1 VAQYNFHF
9 STNKSTIEGFGSIM
23 KKCMNMLSSNKII
36 AIQEALYSTME
47 MPLTLSSE
55 YPYYLNT
62 STRMKLSFDHQGPTL
77 FDLKSAYANRGSEL
91 HSMTLAEFFYK
102 IQWDKISNSN
112 TSNKG
117 YLKDSRLVLHPRNPF
132 IIPCGRNV
140 KCVFPVTFE
149 YAKAMMI
156 MYVPWSDK
164 NNLNF
169 SDKSATIT
177 EFERLIASKSFPTSV
192 IAQYRRAEMYHK
204 HNKIEVVSKKSIPID
219 ICQYT
224 DQDEYSDYQIF
235 VRAMNHF
242 TNDKPVPSSIG
253 DMSFNVGLNYD

>member
-1 VAQYNFHF
+1 
-9 STNKSTIEGFGSIM
+9 M
-23 KKCMNMLSSNKII
+23 KKYMNMLSSNKII

-117 YLKDSRLVLHPRNPF
+117 YL
-132 IIPCGRNV
+132 
-140 KCVFPVTFE
+140 
-149 YAKAMMI
+149 
-156 MYVPWSDK
+156 
-164 NNLNF
+164 
-169 SDKSATIT
+169 
-177 EFERLIASKSFPTSV
+177 
-192 IAQYRRAEMYHK
+192 
-204 HNKIEVVSKKSIPID
+204 
-219 ICQYT
+219 
-224 DQDEYSDYQIF
+224 
-235 VRAMNHF
+235 
-242 TNDKPVPSSIG
+242 
-253 DMSFNVGLNYD
+253 